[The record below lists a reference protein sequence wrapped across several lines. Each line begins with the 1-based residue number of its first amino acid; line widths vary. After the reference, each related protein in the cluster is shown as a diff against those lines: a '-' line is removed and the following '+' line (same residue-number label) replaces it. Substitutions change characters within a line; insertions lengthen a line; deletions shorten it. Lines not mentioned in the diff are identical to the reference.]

1 LIKSNNDHEYTND
14 DFKEN
19 EPEEISSERIEE
31 ARILL
36 EKLDDHRRDSK
47 HGLTLLLFND

>member
-1 LIKSNNDHEYTND
+1 MIKSSNDREYTND

-19 EPEEISSERIEE
+19 EPEEIPSERIEE
-31 ARILL
+31 ARVLL

-47 HGLTLLLFND
+47 HGLKLLLLKD